1 MIPSN
6 HKRAYVSFFRNYSNL
21 MINKDFRKVAINDEF
36 KDRGKAVLLVGNHF
50 SWWDGFFAYYLNSKL
65 LKRKLYVMMLEEEL
79 RKRMFLNKA
88 GAFSVKKGSRSV
100 IESINYAASVLDDPG
115 NMLVMYPQGEIQSVY
130 TMPLKFEKGIG
141 DIIRRAKGDF
151 QLIFYVALVDYFS
164 FRRPSLSFYL
174 REHEVREGFVEGS
187 IEAEFND
194 FLKNSTER
202 QRE

>member
-1 MIPSN
+1 MIG
-6 HKRAYVSFFRNYSNL
+6 
-21 MINKDFRKVAINDEF
+21 KDFRKVAIHDEF
-36 KDRGKAVLLVGNHF
+36 EDRGKAVLLVGNHF

-65 LKRKLYVMMLEEEL
+65 LKRKIYVMMLEEEL

-151 QLIFYVALVDYFS
+151 QLIFYAALVDYFS

-174 REHEVREGFVEGS
+174 KEHEVKEGFDDGS
-187 IEAEFND
+187 IESEFND
-194 FLKNSTER
+194 FFNNSTER
-202 QRE
+202 QKE